1 MKNKNY
7 SILNYFFVSSYHVV
21 VKGLH
26 VRDGKEV
33 STQWKSG
40 AAFLRCMVWKDD
52 MLAFGDSAGRVGVWD
67 LAKTQ
72 CRQSGLSQSTRGPV
86 LRIVFSKLAGDYT
99 LTVFFIKFLKN
110 M

>member
-1 MKNKNY
+1 MNTE
-7 SILNYFFVSSYHVV
+7 IFPHFSYHVV

-40 AAFLRCMVWKDD
+40 AAVLRCMIWKDD
-52 MLAFGDSAGRVGVWD
+52 VLAFGDSAGRVGVWD
-67 LAKTQ
+67 LGKSQ

-86 LRIVFSKLAGDYT
+86 QRIVFSKLTGDYT
-99 LTVFFIKFLKN
+99 LAVLEKHEKSGL
-110 M
+110 